1 MKKILSLLLCPC
13 LLFSAAALAEDTA
26 AAELQDTDVLATVN
40 GTELTWADVEP
51 VYDSLVSSYGNYYD
65 LTDSANVE
73 LFRAVAMQN
82 KINEVI
88 MQAKIAE
95 LGIALTDEEAADAEN
110 DAQTDWDNAI
120 SNYISQQHSE
130 LTDESSQEDKDAAN
144 AEAVQYYND
153 LGYSPESLKENY
165 KLYALY
171 DKLEAT
177 IVQDVTVTDEE
188 VEALYQE
195 LVESDRALYEN
206 DIAAYVDYN
215 NYVDQMAMYAMYD
228 GTDSSMDY
236 AWYRPAG
243 FRAVKHRLLPV
254 DDELMK
260 NYQDLQA
267 RLEEQVEAAEDTEDT
282 VAAEE
287 TAAADATAEPT
298 AEETAA
304 ADATAEPTAEPVTQ
318 EQVDEAKAAI
328 LASIADK
335 IDEIY
340 AKIDEGVDF
349 DELIAEYGVK
359 EDGTASDPG
368 MTSEPYKT
376 SGYEVSSA
384 STNYV
389 APFVEAAFSV
399 ENVGDVSAPYISS
412 YGVHIVKYIADI
424 PAGPIEMTEEQRE
437 AKRTELLTS
446 KQNELYTATMDQW
459 NQEADITFTGLT
471 PSYADI
477 EAREAAAAEEAG
489 AAASDETA
497 ADDAAADDA
506 SGEDNA
512 ADGE

>member
-1 MKKILSLLLCPC
+1 MKKILSLLLCLC
-13 LLFSAAALAEDTA
+13 LLFSAAALAENTA

-40 GTELTWADVEP
+40 GTELTWADVAP

-95 LGIALTDEEAADAEN
+95 LGIALTDEEAAAAEE
-110 DAQTDWDNAI
+110 DAQSDWDNAI
-120 SNYISQQHSE
+120 SSYISQQHSD

-144 AEAVQYYND
+144 AEAVQYFND

-165 KLYALY
+165 KQYALY

-195 LVESDRALYEN
+195 LVESDRTLYEN

-215 NYVDQMAMYAMYD
+215 NYVDQMATYAMYY

-243 FRAVKHRLLPV
+243 FRAVKHILLPV
-254 DDELMK
+254 DDELMQT
-260 NYQDLQA
+260 YQDLQA
-267 RLEEQVEAAEDTEDT
+267 RLEEQVESATEGDEESAA
-282 VAAEE
+282 AAEE
-287 TAAADATAEPT
+287 TADAEATAEPT
-298 AEETAA
+298 E
-304 ADATAEPTAEPVTQ
+304 EPVTQ

-340 AKIDEGVDF
+340 AKIEEGVDF
-349 DELIAEYGVK
+349 DELIAEYGVN

-399 ENVGDVSAPYISS
+399 DNVGDVSAPYISS

-424 PAGPIEMTEEQRE
+424 PAGPIEMTEAQRE

-459 NQEADITFTGLT
+459 NQEADITYTGLT

-477 EAREAAAAEEAG
+477 EAREAAAAE
-489 AAASDETA
+489 AAAATADDTA
-497 ADDAAADDA
+497 ADDTTADE
-506 SGEDNA
+506 GTT
-512 ADGE
+512 DGE

>member
-1 MKKILSLLLCPC
+1 MKKILSLLLCLC

-40 GTELTWADVEP
+40 GTELTWADVAP

-95 LGIALTDEEAADAEN
+95 LGIALTDEEAAAAEE
-110 DAQTDWDNAI
+110 DAQSDWDNAI
-120 SNYISQQHSE
+120 SSYISQQHSD

-144 AEAVQYYND
+144 AEAVQYFND

-165 KLYALY
+165 KQYALY

-195 LVESDRALYEN
+195 LVESDRTLYEN

-215 NYVDQMAMYAMYD
+215 NYVDQMATYAMYY

-243 FRAVKHRLLPV
+243 FRAVKHILLPV
-254 DDELMK
+254 DDELMQT
-260 NYQDLQA
+260 YQDLQA
-267 RLEEQVEAAEDTEDT
+267 RLEEQVEAATEGDEESAA
-282 VAAEE
+282 AAEE
-287 TAAADATAEPT
+287 TADAEATAEPT
-298 AEETAA
+298 E
-304 ADATAEPTAEPVTQ
+304 EPVTQ

-340 AKIDEGVDF
+340 AKIEEGVDF
-349 DELIAEYGVK
+349 DELIAEYGVN

-399 ENVGDVSAPYISS
+399 DNVGDVSAPYISS

-424 PAGPIEMTEEQRE
+424 PAGPIEMTAEQRE

-459 NQEADITFTGLT
+459 NQEADITYTGLT

-477 EAREAAAAEEAG
+477 EAREAAAAE
-489 AAASDETA
+489 AAAATADDTA
-497 ADDAAADDA
+497 ADDTTADE
-506 SGEDNA
+506 GTT
-512 ADGE
+512 DGE

>member
-1 MKKILSLLLCPC
+1 MKKILSLLLCLC

-110 DAQTDWDNAI
+110 DAQTDWDTAI

-215 NYVDQMAMYAMYD
+215 NYVDQMAMYAMYY

-243 FRAVKHRLLPV
+243 FRAVKHILLPV
-254 DDELMK
+254 DAELMQT
-260 NYQDLQA
+260 YQDLQA
-267 RLEEQVEAAEDTEDT
+267 RLEEQVESETEGDEESAA
-282 VAAEE
+282 AAAATEE
-287 TAAADATAEPT
+287 TADAEATAEPT
-298 AEETAA
+298 E
-304 ADATAEPTAEPVTQ
+304 EPVTQ

-340 AKIDEGVDF
+340 AKIEEGVDF
-349 DELIAEYGVK
+349 DELIAEYGVN

-399 ENVGDVSAPYISS
+399 DNVGDVSAPYISS

-424 PAGPIEMTEEQRE
+424 PAGPIEMTEAQRE

-459 NQEADITFTGLT
+459 NQEADITYTGLT

-477 EAREAAAAEEAG
+477 EAREAAAAEEA
-489 AAASDETA
+489 AATADDTA
-497 ADDAAADDA
+497 ADDTTADE
-506 SGEDNA
+506 GTT
-512 ADGE
+512 DGE

>member
-1 MKKILSLLLCPC
+1 MKKILSLLLCLC

-40 GTELTWADVEP
+40 GTELTWADVAP

-95 LGIALTDEEAADAEN
+95 LGIALTDEEAAAAEE
-110 DAQTDWDNAI
+110 DAQSDWDNAI
-120 SNYISQQHSE
+120 SSYISQQHSD

-144 AEAVQYYND
+144 AEAVQYFND

-165 KLYALY
+165 KQYALY

-215 NYVDQMAMYAMYD
+215 NYVDQMAMYAMYY

-243 FRAVKHRLLPV
+243 FRAVKHILLPV
-254 DDELMK
+254 DAELMQT
-260 NYQDLQA
+260 YQDLQA
-267 RLEEQVEAAEDTEDT
+267 RLEEQVESETEGDEESAA
-282 VAAEE
+282 AAAATEE
-287 TAAADATAEPT
+287 TADAEATAEPT
-298 AEETAA
+298 E
-304 ADATAEPTAEPVTQ
+304 EPVTQ

-340 AKIDEGVDF
+340 AKIEEGVDF
-349 DELIAEYGVK
+349 DELIAEYGVN

-399 ENVGDVSAPYISS
+399 DNVGDVSAPYISS

-424 PAGPIEMTEEQRE
+424 PAGPIEMTEAQRE

-459 NQEADITFTGLT
+459 NQEADITYTGLT

-477 EAREAAAAEEAG
+477 EAREAAAAEEA
-489 AAASDETA
+489 AATADDTA
-497 ADDAAADDA
+497 ADDTTADE
-506 SGEDNA
+506 GTT
-512 ADGE
+512 DGE

>member
-1 MKKILSLLLCPC
+1 MKKILSLLLCLC

-40 GTELTWADVEP
+40 GTELTWADVAP

-95 LGIALTDEEAADAEN
+95 LGIALTDEEAAAAEE
-110 DAQTDWDNAI
+110 DAQSDWDNAI
-120 SNYISQQHSE
+120 SSYISQQHSD

-144 AEAVQYYND
+144 AEAVQYFND

-165 KLYALY
+165 KQYALY

-215 NYVDQMAMYAMYD
+215 NYVDQMAMYAMYY

-243 FRAVKHRLLPV
+243 FRAVKHILLPV
-254 DDELMK
+254 DAELMQT
-260 NYQDLQA
+260 YQDLQA
-267 RLEEQVEAAEDTEDT
+267 RLEEQVESATEGDEESAAAAAA
-282 VAAEE
+282 AAEE
-287 TAAADATAEPT
+287 TADAEATAEPT
-298 AEETAA
+298 E
-304 ADATAEPTAEPVTQ
+304 EPVTQ

-340 AKIDEGVDF
+340 AKIEEGVDF
-349 DELIAEYGVK
+349 DELIAEYGVN

-399 ENVGDVSAPYISS
+399 DNVGDVSAPYISS

-424 PAGPIEMTEEQRE
+424 PAGPIEMTEAQRE

-459 NQEADITFTGLT
+459 NQEADITYTGLT

-477 EAREAAAAEEAG
+477 EAREAAAAE
-489 AAASDETA
+489 AAATTADDTA
-497 ADDAAADDA
+497 ADDTTADDT
-506 SGEDNA
+506 A

>member
-1 MKKILSLLLCPC
+1 MKKILSLLLCLC

-40 GTELTWADVEP
+40 GTELTWADVAP

-95 LGIALTDEEAADAEN
+95 LGIALTDEEAAAAEE
-110 DAQTDWDNAI
+110 DAQSDWDNAI
-120 SNYISQQHSE
+120 SSYISQQHSD

-144 AEAVQYYND
+144 AEAVQYFND

-165 KLYALY
+165 KQYALY

-195 LVESDRALYEN
+195 LVESDRTLYEN

-215 NYVDQMAMYAMYD
+215 NYVDQMAMYAMYY

-243 FRAVKHRLLPV
+243 FRAVKHILLPV
-254 DDELMK
+254 DAELMQT
-260 NYQDLQA
+260 YQDLQA
-267 RLEEQVEAAEDTEDT
+267 RLEEQVESETEGDEESAA
-282 VAAEE
+282 AAAATEE
-287 TAAADATAEPT
+287 TADAEATAEPT
-298 AEETAA
+298 E
-304 ADATAEPTAEPVTQ
+304 EPVTQ

-340 AKIDEGVDF
+340 AKIEEGVDF
-349 DELIAEYGVK
+349 DELIAEYGVN

-399 ENVGDVSAPYISS
+399 DNVGDVSAPYISS

-424 PAGPIEMTEEQRE
+424 PAGPIEMTEAQRE

-459 NQEADITFTGLT
+459 NQEADITYTGLT

-477 EAREAAAAEEAG
+477 EAREAAAAEEA
-489 AAASDETA
+489 AATADDTA
-497 ADDAAADDA
+497 ADDTTADE
-506 SGEDNA
+506 GTT
-512 ADGE
+512 DGE

>member
-1 MKKILSLLLCPC
+1 MKKILSLLLCLC

-40 GTELTWADVEP
+40 GTELTWADVAP

-95 LGIALTDEEAADAEN
+95 LGIALTDEEAAAAEE
-110 DAQTDWDNAI
+110 DAQSDWDNAI
-120 SNYISQQHSE
+120 SSYISQQHSD

-144 AEAVQYYND
+144 AEAVQYFND

-165 KLYALY
+165 KQYALY

-215 NYVDQMAMYAMYD
+215 NYVDQMAMYAMYY

-243 FRAVKHRLLPV
+243 FRAVKHILLPV
-254 DDELMK
+254 DAELMQT
-260 NYQDLQA
+260 YQDLQA
-267 RLEEQVEAAEDTEDT
+267 RLEEQVESETEGNEESAA
-282 VAAEE
+282 AAAATEE
-287 TAAADATAEPT
+287 TADAEATAEPT
-298 AEETAA
+298 E
-304 ADATAEPTAEPVTQ
+304 EPVTQ
-318 EQVDEAKAAI
+318 EQVAEAKAAI

-340 AKIDEGVDF
+340 AKIEEGVDF
-349 DELIAEYGVK
+349 DELIAEYGVN

-399 ENVGDVSAPYISS
+399 DNVGDVSAPYISS

-424 PAGPIEMTEEQRE
+424 PAGPIEMTEAQRE

-446 KQNELYTATMDQW
+446 KQNELYTATMDRW
-459 NQEADITFTGLT
+459 NQEADITYTGLT

-477 EAREAAAAEEAG
+477 EAREAAAAEEA
-489 AAASDETA
+489 AATADDTA
-497 ADDAAADDA
+497 ADDTTADE
-506 SGEDNA
+506 GTT
-512 ADGE
+512 DGE

>member
-1 MKKILSLLLCPC
+1 MKKILSLLLCLC

-40 GTELTWADVEP
+40 GTELTWADVAP

-95 LGIALTDEEAADAEN
+95 LGIALTDEEAAAAEE
-110 DAQTDWDNAI
+110 DAQSDWDNAI
-120 SNYISQQHSE
+120 SSYISQQHSD

-144 AEAVQYYND
+144 AEAVQYFND

-165 KLYALY
+165 KQYALY

-215 NYVDQMAMYAMYD
+215 NYVDQMATYAMYY

-243 FRAVKHRLLPV
+243 FRAVKHILLPV
-254 DDELMK
+254 DDELMQT
-260 NYQDLQA
+260 YQDLQA
-267 RLEEQVEAAEDTEDT
+267 RLEEQVESATEGDEESAA
-282 VAAEE
+282 AAEE
-287 TAAADATAEPT
+287 TADAEATAEPT
-298 AEETAA
+298 E
-304 ADATAEPTAEPVTQ
+304 EPVTQ

-340 AKIDEGVDF
+340 AKIEEGVDF
-349 DELIAEYGVK
+349 DELIAEYGVN

-399 ENVGDVSAPYISS
+399 DNVGDVSAPYISS

-424 PAGPIEMTEEQRE
+424 PAGPIEMTEAQRE

-459 NQEADITFTGLT
+459 NQEADITYTGLT

-477 EAREAAAAEEAG
+477 EAREAAAAE
-489 AAASDETA
+489 AAAATADDTA
-497 ADDAAADDA
+497 ADDTTADE
-506 SGEDNA
+506 GTT
-512 ADGE
+512 DGE

>member
-1 MKKILSLLLCPC
+1 MKKILSLLLCLC

-40 GTELTWADVEP
+40 GTELTWADVAP

-95 LGIALTDEEAADAEN
+95 LGIALTDEEAAAAEE
-110 DAQTDWDNAI
+110 DAQSDWDNAI
-120 SNYISQQHSE
+120 SSYISQQHSD

-144 AEAVQYYND
+144 AEAVQYFND

-165 KLYALY
+165 KQYALY

-215 NYVDQMAMYAMYD
+215 NYVDQMAMYAMYY

-243 FRAVKHRLLPV
+243 FRAVKHILLPV
-254 DDELMK
+254 DDELMQT
-260 NYQDLQA
+260 YQDLQA
-267 RLEEQVEAAEDTEDT
+267 RLEEQVESETEGDEESAA
-282 VAAEE
+282 AAAATEE
-287 TAAADATAEPT
+287 TADAEATAEPT
-298 AEETAA
+298 E
-304 ADATAEPTAEPVTQ
+304 EPVTQ

-340 AKIDEGVDF
+340 AKIEEGVDF
-349 DELIAEYGVK
+349 DELIAEYGVN

-399 ENVGDVSAPYISS
+399 DNVGDVSAPYISS

-424 PAGPIEMTEEQRE
+424 PAGPIEMTEAQRE

-459 NQEADITFTGLT
+459 NQEADITYTGLT

-477 EAREAAAAEEAG
+477 EAREAAAAE
-489 AAASDETA
+489 AAAATADDTA
-497 ADDAAADDA
+497 ADDTTADDT
-506 SGEDNA
+506 A

>member
-1 MKKILSLLLCPC
+1 MKKILSLLLCLC

-40 GTELTWADVEP
+40 GTELTWADVAP

-95 LGIALTDEEAADAEN
+95 LGIALTDEEAAAAEE
-110 DAQTDWDNAI
+110 DAQSDWDNAI
-120 SNYISQQHSE
+120 SSYISQQHSD

-144 AEAVQYYND
+144 AEAVQYFND

-165 KLYALY
+165 KQYALY

-215 NYVDQMAMYAMYD
+215 NYVDQMAMYAMYY

-243 FRAVKHRLLPV
+243 FRAVKHILLPV
-254 DDELMK
+254 DAELMQT
-260 NYQDLQA
+260 YQDLQA
-267 RLEEQVEAAEDTEDT
+267 RLEEQVESETEGDEESAAAA
-282 VAAEE
+282 AAEE
-287 TAAADATAEPT
+287 TADAEATAEPT
-298 AEETAA
+298 E
-304 ADATAEPTAEPVTQ
+304 EPVTQ

-340 AKIDEGVDF
+340 AKIEEGVDF
-349 DELIAEYGVK
+349 DELIAEYGVN

-399 ENVGDVSAPYISS
+399 DNVGDVSAPYISS

-424 PAGPIEMTEEQRE
+424 PAGPIEMTEAQRE

-459 NQEADITFTGLT
+459 NQEADITYTGLT

-477 EAREAAAAEEAG
+477 EAREAAAAE
-489 AAASDETA
+489 AAAATADDTA
-497 ADDAAADDA
+497 ADDTTADE
-506 SGEDNA
+506 GTT
-512 ADGE
+512 DGE

>member
-1 MKKILSLLLCPC
+1 MKKILSLLLCLC

-95 LGIALTDEEAADAEN
+95 LGIALTD
-110 DAQTDWDNAI
+110 Q
-120 SNYISQQHSE
+120 
-130 LTDESSQEDKDAAN
+130 SSQEDKDAAN
-144 AEAVQYYND
+144 AEAVQDYND

-215 NYVDQMAMYAMYD
+215 NYVDQMAMYAMYY

-243 FRAVKHRLLPV
+243 FRAVKHILLPV

-282 VAAEE
+282 VA
-287 TAAADATAEPT
+287 

-489 AAASDETA
+489 ADASDETA

>member
-1 MKKILSLLLCPC
+1 MKKILSLLLCLC

-40 GTELTWADVEP
+40 GTELTWADVAP

-95 LGIALTDEEAADAEN
+95 LGIALTDEEAAAAEE
-110 DAQTDWDNAI
+110 DAQSDWDNAI
-120 SNYISQQHSE
+120 SSYISQQHSD

-144 AEAVQYYND
+144 AEAVQYFND

-165 KLYALY
+165 KQYALY

-215 NYVDQMAMYAMYD
+215 NYVDQMAMYAMYY

-243 FRAVKHRLLPV
+243 FRAVKHILLPV
-254 DDELMK
+254 DAELMQT
-260 NYQDLQA
+260 YQDLQA
-267 RLEEQVEAAEDTEDT
+267 RLEEQVESATEGD
-282 VAAEE
+282 EE
-287 TAAADATAEPT
+287 SAAADAEATAEPT
-298 AEETAA
+298 E
-304 ADATAEPTAEPVTQ
+304 EPVTQ

-340 AKIDEGVDF
+340 AKIEEGVDF
-349 DELIAEYGVK
+349 DELIAEYGVN

-399 ENVGDVSAPYISS
+399 DNVGDVSAPYISS

-424 PAGPIEMTEEQRE
+424 PAGPIEMTAEQRE

-459 NQEADITFTGLT
+459 NQEADITYTGLT

-477 EAREAAAAEEAG
+477 EAREAAAAE
-489 AAASDETA
+489 AAAATA
-497 ADDAAADDA
+497 DDTADDAAADEGA
-506 SGEDNA
+506 T
-512 ADGE
+512 DGE

>member
-1 MKKILSLLLCPC
+1 MKKILSLLLCLC

-95 LGIALTDEEAADAEN
+95 LGIALTDEEAAAAEE
-110 DAQTDWDNAI
+110 DAQSDWDNAI
-120 SNYISQQHSE
+120 SSYISQQHSD

-144 AEAVQYYND
+144 AEAVQYFND

-165 KLYALY
+165 KQYALY

-215 NYVDQMAMYAMYD
+215 NYVDQMAMYAMYY

-243 FRAVKHRLLPV
+243 FRAVKHILLPV
-254 DDELMK
+254 DAELMQT
-260 NYQDLQA
+260 YQDLQA
-267 RLEEQVEAAEDTEDT
+267 RLEEQVESETEGDEESAAA
-282 VAAEE
+282 AAEE
-287 TAAADATAEPT
+287 TADAEATAEPT
-298 AEETAA
+298 E
-304 ADATAEPTAEPVTQ
+304 EPVTQ

-340 AKIDEGVDF
+340 AKIEEGVDF
-349 DELIAEYGVK
+349 DELIAEYGVN

-399 ENVGDVSAPYISS
+399 DNVGDVSAPYISS

-424 PAGPIEMTEEQRE
+424 PAGPIEMTEAQRE

-477 EAREAAAAEEAG
+477 EAREAAAAEEA
-489 AAASDETA
+489 AATADDTA
-497 ADDAAADDA
+497 ADDTTADDT
-506 SGEDNA
+506 A

>member
-1 MKKILSLLLCPC
+1 MKKILSLLLCLC

-40 GTELTWADVEP
+40 GTELTWADVAP

-95 LGIALTDEEAADAEN
+95 LGIALTDEEAAAAEE
-110 DAQTDWDNAI
+110 DAQSDWDNAI
-120 SNYISQQHSE
+120 SSYISQQHSD

-144 AEAVQYYND
+144 AEAVQYFND

-165 KLYALY
+165 KQYALY

-215 NYVDQMAMYAMYD
+215 NYVDQMAMYAMYY

-243 FRAVKHRLLPV
+243 FRAVKHILLPV
-254 DDELMK
+254 DAELMQT
-260 NYQDLQA
+260 YQDLQA
-267 RLEEQVEAAEDTEDT
+267 RLEEQVESETEGDEESAAAAA
-282 VAAEE
+282 AAEE
-287 TAAADATAEPT
+287 TADAEATAEPT
-298 AEETAA
+298 E
-304 ADATAEPTAEPVTQ
+304 EPVTQ

-340 AKIDEGVDF
+340 AKIEEGVDF
-349 DELIAEYGVK
+349 DELIAEYGVN

-399 ENVGDVSAPYISS
+399 DNVGDVSAPYISS
-412 YGVHIVKYIADI
+412 HGVHIVKYIADI
-424 PAGPIEMTEEQRE
+424 PAGPIEMTEAQRE

-459 NQEADITFTGLT
+459 NQEADITYTGLT

-477 EAREAAAAEEAG
+477 EAREAAAAEEA
-489 AAASDETA
+489 AAT
-497 ADDAAADDA
+497 ADDATADDT
-506 SGEDNA
+506 A

>member
-1 MKKILSLLLCPC
+1 MKKILSLLLCLC

-40 GTELTWADVEP
+40 GTELTWADVAP

-95 LGIALTDEEAADAEN
+95 LGIALTDEEAAAAEE
-110 DAQTDWDNAI
+110 DAQSDWDNAI
-120 SNYISQQHSE
+120 SSYISQQHSD

-144 AEAVQYYND
+144 AEAVQYFND

-165 KLYALY
+165 KQYALY

-195 LVESDRALYEN
+195 LVESDRTLYEN

-215 NYVDQMAMYAMYD
+215 NYVDQMATYAMYY

-243 FRAVKHRLLPV
+243 FRAVKHILLPV
-254 DDELMK
+254 DDELMQT
-260 NYQDLQA
+260 YQDLQA
-267 RLEEQVEAAEDTEDT
+267 RLEEQVEAATEGDEESAA
-282 VAAEE
+282 AAEE
-287 TAAADATAEPT
+287 TADAEATAEPT
-298 AEETAA
+298 E
-304 ADATAEPTAEPVTQ
+304 EPVTQ

-340 AKIDEGVDF
+340 AKIEEGVDF
-349 DELIAEYGVK
+349 DELIAEYGVN

-399 ENVGDVSAPYISS
+399 DNVGDVSAPYISS

-424 PAGPIEMTEEQRE
+424 PAGPIEMTEAQRE

-459 NQEADITFTGLT
+459 NQEADITYTGLT

-477 EAREAAAAEEAG
+477 EAREAAAAEEA
-489 AAASDETA
+489 AAT
-497 ADDAAADDA
+497 ADDTAGDDTTADE
-506 SGEDNA
+506 GTT
-512 ADGE
+512 DGE

>member
-1 MKKILSLLLCPC
+1 MKKILSLLLCLC

-40 GTELTWADVEP
+40 GTELTWADVAP

-95 LGIALTDEEAADAEN
+95 LGIALTDEEAAAAEE
-110 DAQTDWDNAI
+110 DAQSDWDNAI
-120 SNYISQQHSE
+120 SSYISQQHSD

-144 AEAVQYYND
+144 AEAVQYFND

-165 KLYALY
+165 KQYALY

-195 LVESDRALYEN
+195 LVESDRTLYEN

-215 NYVDQMAMYAMYD
+215 NYVDQMATYAMYY

-243 FRAVKHRLLPV
+243 FRAVKHILLPV
-254 DDELMK
+254 DDELMQT
-260 NYQDLQA
+260 YQDLQA
-267 RLEEQVEAAEDTEDT
+267 RLEEQVEAATEGDEESAA
-282 VAAEE
+282 AAEE
-287 TAAADATAEPT
+287 TADAEATAEPT
-298 AEETAA
+298 E
-304 ADATAEPTAEPVTQ
+304 EPVTQ

-340 AKIDEGVDF
+340 AKIEEGVDF
-349 DELIAEYGVK
+349 DELIAEYGVN

-399 ENVGDVSAPYISS
+399 DNVGDVSAPYISS

-424 PAGPIEMTEEQRE
+424 PAGPIEMTAEQRE

-459 NQEADITFTGLT
+459 NQEADITYTGLT

-477 EAREAAAAEEAG
+477 EAREAAAAE
-489 AAASDETA
+489 AAAATADDTA
-497 ADDAAADDA
+497 ADDTTADDT
-506 SGEDNA
+506 A

>member
-1 MKKILSLLLCPC
+1 MKKILSLLLCLC

-40 GTELTWADVEP
+40 GTELTWADVAP

-95 LGIALTDEEAADAEN
+95 LGIALTDEEAAAAEE
-110 DAQTDWDNAI
+110 DAQSDWDNAI
-120 SNYISQQHSE
+120 SSYISQQHSD

-144 AEAVQYYND
+144 AEAVQYFND

-165 KLYALY
+165 KQYALY

-195 LVESDRALYEN
+195 MVESDRALYEN

-215 NYVDQMAMYAMYD
+215 NYVDQMAMYAMYY

-243 FRAVKHRLLPV
+243 FRAVKHILLPV
-254 DDELMK
+254 DAELMQT
-260 NYQDLQA
+260 YQDLQA
-267 RLEEQVEAAEDTEDT
+267 RLEEQVESETEGDEESAA
-282 VAAEE
+282 AAAATEE
-287 TAAADATAEPT
+287 TADAEATAEPT
-298 AEETAA
+298 E
-304 ADATAEPTAEPVTQ
+304 EPVTQ

-340 AKIDEGVDF
+340 AKIEEGVDF
-349 DELIAEYGVK
+349 DELIAEYGVN

-399 ENVGDVSAPYISS
+399 DNVGDVSAPYISS

-424 PAGPIEMTEEQRE
+424 PAGPIEMTEAQRE

-459 NQEADITFTGLT
+459 NQEADITYTDLT

-477 EAREAAAAEEAG
+477 EAREAAAAE
-489 AAASDETA
+489 AAAATADDTA
-497 ADDAAADDA
+497 ADDTTADDT
-506 SGEDNA
+506 A

>member
-1 MKKILSLLLCPC
+1 MKKILSLLLCLC

-40 GTELTWADVEP
+40 GTELTWADVQP

-95 LGIALTDEEAADAEN
+95 LGIALTDEEAAAAEE
-110 DAQTDWDNAI
+110 DAQSDWDNAI
-120 SNYISQQHSE
+120 SSYISQQHSD

-144 AEAVQYYND
+144 AEAVQYFND

-165 KLYALY
+165 KQYALY

-195 LVESDRALYEN
+195 LVESDRTLYEN

-215 NYVDQMAMYAMYD
+215 NYVDQMATYAMYY

-243 FRAVKHRLLPV
+243 FRAVKHILLPV
-254 DDELMK
+254 DDELMQT
-260 NYQDLQA
+260 YQDLQA
-267 RLEEQVEAAEDTEDT
+267 RLEEQVEAATEGDEESAA
-282 VAAEE
+282 AAEE
-287 TAAADATAEPT
+287 TADAEATAEPT
-298 AEETAA
+298 E
-304 ADATAEPTAEPVTQ
+304 EPVTQ

-340 AKIDEGVDF
+340 AKIEEGVDF
-349 DELIAEYGVK
+349 DELIAEYGVN

-399 ENVGDVSAPYISS
+399 DNVGDVSAPYISS

-424 PAGPIEMTEEQRE
+424 PAGPIEMTAEQRE

-459 NQEADITFTGLT
+459 NQEADITYTGLT

-477 EAREAAAAEEAG
+477 EAREAAAAE
-489 AAASDETA
+489 AAAATADDTA
-497 ADDAAADDA
+497 ADDTTADE
-506 SGEDNA
+506 GTT
-512 ADGE
+512 DGE

>member
-1 MKKILSLLLCPC
+1 MKKILSLLLCLC

-40 GTELTWADVEP
+40 GTELTWADVAP

-95 LGIALTDEEAADAEN
+95 LGIALTDEEAAAAEE
-110 DAQTDWDNAI
+110 DAQSDWDNAI
-120 SNYISQQHSE
+120 SSYISQQHSD

-144 AEAVQYYND
+144 AEAVQYFND
-153 LGYSPESLKENY
+153 LGYSPESLKEDY
-165 KLYALY
+165 KQYALY

-195 LVESDRALYEN
+195 LVESDRTLYEN

-215 NYVDQMAMYAMYD
+215 NYVDQMAMYAMYY

-243 FRAVKHRLLPV
+243 FRAVKHILLPV
-254 DDELMK
+254 DAELMQT
-260 NYQDLQA
+260 YQDLQA
-267 RLEEQVEAAEDTEDT
+267 RLEEQVESATEGDEESAAA
-282 VAAEE
+282 AAEE
-287 TAAADATAEPT
+287 TADAEATAEPT
-298 AEETAA
+298 E
-304 ADATAEPTAEPVTQ
+304 EPVTQ

-340 AKIDEGVDF
+340 AKIEEGVDF
-349 DELIAEYGVK
+349 DELIAEYGVN

-399 ENVGDVSAPYISS
+399 DNVGDVSAPYISS

-424 PAGPIEMTEEQRE
+424 PAGPIEMTEAQRE

-459 NQEADITFTGLT
+459 NQEADITYTGLT

-477 EAREAAAAEEAG
+477 EAREAAAAE
-489 AAASDETA
+489 AAAANADDTA
-497 ADDAAADDA
+497 ADDTTADDT
-506 SGEDNA
+506 A

>member
-1 MKKILSLLLCPC
+1 MKKILSLLLCLC

-40 GTELTWADVEP
+40 GTELTWADVAP

-95 LGIALTDEEAADAEN
+95 LGIALTDEEAAAAEE
-110 DAQTDWDNAI
+110 DAQSDWDNAI
-120 SNYISQQHSE
+120 SSYISQQHSD

-144 AEAVQYYND
+144 AEAVQYFND

-165 KLYALY
+165 KQYALY

-195 LVESDRALYEN
+195 LVESDRTLYEN

-215 NYVDQMAMYAMYD
+215 NYVDQMAMYAMYY

-243 FRAVKHRLLPV
+243 FRAVKHILLPV
-254 DDELMK
+254 DAELMQT
-260 NYQDLQA
+260 YQDLQA
-267 RLEEQVEAAEDTEDT
+267 RLEEQVESETEGDEESAA
-282 VAAEE
+282 AAEE
-287 TAAADATAEPT
+287 TADAEATAEPT
-298 AEETAA
+298 E
-304 ADATAEPTAEPVTQ
+304 EPVTQ

-340 AKIDEGVDF
+340 AKIEEGVDF
-349 DELIAEYGVK
+349 DELIAEYGVN

-399 ENVGDVSAPYISS
+399 DNVGDVSAPYISS

-424 PAGPIEMTEEQRE
+424 PAGPIEMTEAQRE

-459 NQEADITFTGLT
+459 NQEADITYTGLT

-477 EAREAAAAEEAG
+477 EAREAAAAE
-489 AAASDETA
+489 AAAATADDTA
-497 ADDAAADDA
+497 ADDTTADE
-506 SGEDNA
+506 GTT
-512 ADGE
+512 DGE

>member
-1 MKKILSLLLCPC
+1 MKKILSLLLCLC

-40 GTELTWADVEP
+40 GTELTWADVAP

-95 LGIALTDEEAADAEN
+95 LGIALTDEEAAAAEE
-110 DAQTDWDNAI
+110 DAQSDWDNAI
-120 SNYISQQHSE
+120 SSYISQQHSD

-144 AEAVQYYND
+144 AEAVQYFND

-165 KLYALY
+165 KQYALY

-215 NYVDQMAMYAMYD
+215 NYVDQMAMYAMYY

-243 FRAVKHRLLPV
+243 FRAVKHILLPV
-254 DDELMK
+254 DAELMQT
-260 NYQDLQA
+260 YQDLQA
-267 RLEEQVEAAEDTEDT
+267 RLEEQVESETEGDEESAA
-282 VAAEE
+282 AAAATEE
-287 TAAADATAEPT
+287 TADAEATAEPT
-298 AEETAA
+298 E
-304 ADATAEPTAEPVTQ
+304 EPVTQ

-328 LASIADK
+328 LASIAEK

-340 AKIDEGVDF
+340 AKIEEGVDF
-349 DELIAEYGVK
+349 DELIAEYGVN

-399 ENVGDVSAPYISS
+399 DNVGDVSAPYISS

-424 PAGPIEMTEEQRE
+424 PAGPIEMTEAQRE

-459 NQEADITFTGLT
+459 NQEADITYTGLT

-477 EAREAAAAEEAG
+477 EAREAAAAE
-489 AAASDETA
+489 AAAATADDTA
-497 ADDAAADDA
+497 ADDTTADDT
-506 SGEDNA
+506 A

>member
-1 MKKILSLLLCPC
+1 MKKILSLLLCLC

-40 GTELTWADVEP
+40 GTELTWADVAP

-95 LGIALTDEEAADAEN
+95 LGIALTDEEAAAAEE
-110 DAQTDWDNAI
+110 DAQSDWDNAI
-120 SNYISQQHSE
+120 SSYISQQHSD

-144 AEAVQYYND
+144 AEAVQYFND

-165 KLYALY
+165 KQYALY

-215 NYVDQMAMYAMYD
+215 NYVDQMAMYAMYY

-243 FRAVKHRLLPV
+243 FRAVKHILLPV
-254 DDELMK
+254 DAELMQT
-260 NYQDLQA
+260 YQDLQA
-267 RLEEQVEAAEDTEDT
+267 RLEEQVESETEGDEESAA
-282 VAAEE
+282 AAAATEE
-287 TAAADATAEPT
+287 TADAEATAEPT
-298 AEETAA
+298 E
-304 ADATAEPTAEPVTQ
+304 EPVTQ

-340 AKIDEGVDF
+340 AKIEEGVDF
-349 DELIAEYGVK
+349 NELIAEYGVN

-399 ENVGDVSAPYISS
+399 DNVGDVSAPYISS

-424 PAGPIEMTEEQRE
+424 PAGPIEMTEAQRE

-459 NQEADITFTGLT
+459 NQEADITYTGLT

-477 EAREAAAAEEAG
+477 EAREAAAAEEA
-489 AAASDETA
+489 AATADDTA
-497 ADDAAADDA
+497 ADDTTADE
-506 SGEDNA
+506 GTT
-512 ADGE
+512 DGE

>member
-1 MKKILSLLLCPC
+1 MKKILSLLLCLC

-40 GTELTWADVEP
+40 GTELTWADVAP

-95 LGIALTDEEAADAEN
+95 LGIALTDEEAAAAEE
-110 DAQTDWDNAI
+110 DAQSDWDNAI
-120 SNYISQQHSE
+120 SSYISQQHSD

-144 AEAVQYYND
+144 AEAVQYFND

-165 KLYALY
+165 KQYALY

-195 LVESDRALYEN
+195 LVESDRTLYEN

-215 NYVDQMAMYAMYD
+215 NYVDQMATYAMYY

-243 FRAVKHRLLPV
+243 FRAVKHILLPV
-254 DDELMK
+254 DAELMQT
-260 NYQDLQA
+260 YQDLQA
-267 RLEEQVEAAEDTEDT
+267 RLEEQVESETEGDEESAA
-282 VAAEE
+282 AAAATEE
-287 TAAADATAEPT
+287 TADAEATAEPT
-298 AEETAA
+298 E
-304 ADATAEPTAEPVTQ
+304 EPVTQ

-340 AKIDEGVDF
+340 AKIEEGVDF
-349 DELIAEYGVK
+349 DELIAEYGVN

-399 ENVGDVSAPYISS
+399 DNVGDVSAPYISS

-424 PAGPIEMTEEQRE
+424 PAGPIEMTEAQRE

-459 NQEADITFTGLT
+459 NQEADITYTGLT

-477 EAREAAAAEEAG
+477 EAREAAAAE
-489 AAASDETA
+489 AAAATADDTA
-497 ADDAAADDA
+497 ADDTTADDT
-506 SGEDNA
+506 A

>member
-1 MKKILSLLLCPC
+1 MKKILSLLLCLC

-40 GTELTWADVEP
+40 GTELTWADVAP

-95 LGIALTDEEAADAEN
+95 LGIALTDEEAAAAEE
-110 DAQTDWDNAI
+110 DAQSDWDNAI
-120 SNYISQQHSE
+120 SSYISQQHSD

-144 AEAVQYYND
+144 AEAVQYFND

-165 KLYALY
+165 KQYALY

-195 LVESDRALYEN
+195 LVESDRTLYEN

-215 NYVDQMAMYAMYD
+215 NYVDQMATYAMYY

-243 FRAVKHRLLPV
+243 FRAVKHILLPV
-254 DDELMK
+254 DDELMQT
-260 NYQDLQA
+260 YQDLQA
-267 RLEEQVEAAEDTEDT
+267 RLEEQVESATEGDEESAA
-282 VAAEE
+282 AAEE
-287 TAAADATAEPT
+287 TADAEATAEPT
-298 AEETAA
+298 E
-304 ADATAEPTAEPVTQ
+304 EPVTQ

-340 AKIDEGVDF
+340 AKIEEGVDF
-349 DELIAEYGVK
+349 DELIAEYGVN

-399 ENVGDVSAPYISS
+399 DNVGDVSAPYISS

-424 PAGPIEMTEEQRE
+424 PAGPIEMTEAQRE

-459 NQEADITFTGLT
+459 NQEADITYTGLT

-477 EAREAAAAEEAG
+477 EAREAAAAE
-489 AAASDETA
+489 AAAATADDTA
-497 ADDAAADDA
+497 ADDTTADE
-506 SGEDNA
+506 GTT
-512 ADGE
+512 DGE

>member
-1 MKKILSLLLCPC
+1 MKKILSLLLCLC

-40 GTELTWADVEP
+40 GTELTWADVAP

-95 LGIALTDEEAADAEN
+95 LGIALTDEEAAAAEE
-110 DAQTDWDNAI
+110 DAQSDWDNAI
-120 SNYISQQHSE
+120 SSYISQQHSD

-144 AEAVQYYND
+144 AEAVQYFND

-165 KLYALY
+165 KQYALY

-215 NYVDQMAMYAMYD
+215 NYVDQMAMYAMYY

-243 FRAVKHRLLPV
+243 FRAVKHILLPV
-254 DDELMK
+254 DAELMQT
-260 NYQDLQA
+260 YQDLQA
-267 RLEEQVEAAEDTEDT
+267 RLEEQVESETEGDEESAAA
-282 VAAEE
+282 AAEE
-287 TAAADATAEPT
+287 TADAEATAEPT
-298 AEETAA
+298 E
-304 ADATAEPTAEPVTQ
+304 EPVTQ

-340 AKIDEGVDF
+340 AKIEEGVDF
-349 DELIAEYGVK
+349 DELIAEYGVN

-399 ENVGDVSAPYISS
+399 DNVGDVSAPYISS

-424 PAGPIEMTEEQRE
+424 PAGPIEMTEAQRE

-459 NQEADITFTGLT
+459 NQEADITYTGLT

-477 EAREAAAAEEAG
+477 EAREAAAAEEA
-489 AAASDETA
+489 AATADDTA
-497 ADDAAADDA
+497 ADDTTADDT
-506 SGEDNA
+506 A

>member
-1 MKKILSLLLCPC
+1 MKKILSLLLCLC

-40 GTELTWADVEP
+40 GTELTWADVAP

-95 LGIALTDEEAADAEN
+95 LGIALTDEEAAAAEE
-110 DAQTDWDNAI
+110 DAQSDWDNAI
-120 SNYISQQHSE
+120 SSYISQQHSD

-144 AEAVQYYND
+144 AEAVQYFND

-165 KLYALY
+165 KQYALY

-195 LVESDRALYEN
+195 LVESDRTLYEN

-215 NYVDQMAMYAMYD
+215 NYVDQMATYAMYY

-243 FRAVKHRLLPV
+243 FRAVKHILLPV
-254 DDELMK
+254 DDELMQT
-260 NYQDLQA
+260 YQDLQA
-267 RLEEQVEAAEDTEDT
+267 RLEEQVEAATEGDEESAA
-282 VAAEE
+282 AAEE
-287 TAAADATAEPT
+287 TADAEATAEPT
-298 AEETAA
+298 E
-304 ADATAEPTAEPVTQ
+304 EPVTQ

-340 AKIDEGVDF
+340 AKIEEGVDF
-349 DELIAEYGVK
+349 DELIAEYGVN

-399 ENVGDVSAPYISS
+399 DNVGDVSAPYISS

-424 PAGPIEMTEEQRE
+424 PAGPIEMTEAQRE

-459 NQEADITFTGLT
+459 NQEADITYTGLT

-477 EAREAAAAEEAG
+477 EAREAAAAEEA
-489 AAASDETA
+489 AATADDTA
-497 ADDAAADDA
+497 ADDTTADDT
-506 SGEDNA
+506 A

>member
-1 MKKILSLLLCPC
+1 MKKILSLLLCLC

-40 GTELTWADVEP
+40 GTELTWADVAP

-95 LGIALTDEEAADAEN
+95 LGIALTDEEAAAAEE
-110 DAQTDWDNAI
+110 DAQSDWDNAI
-120 SNYISQQHSE
+120 SSYISQQHSD

-144 AEAVQYYND
+144 AEAVQYFND

-165 KLYALY
+165 KQYALY

-195 LVESDRALYEN
+195 LVESDRTLYEN

-215 NYVDQMAMYAMYD
+215 NYVDQMATYAMYY

-243 FRAVKHRLLPV
+243 FRAVKHILLPV
-254 DDELMK
+254 DDELMQT
-260 NYQDLQA
+260 YQDLQA
-267 RLEEQVEAAEDTEDT
+267 RLEEQVESATEGDEESAA
-282 VAAEE
+282 AAAATEE
-287 TAAADATAEPT
+287 TADAEATAEPT
-298 AEETAA
+298 E
-304 ADATAEPTAEPVTQ
+304 EPVTQ

-340 AKIDEGVDF
+340 AKIEEGVDF
-349 DELIAEYGVK
+349 DELIAEYGVN

-399 ENVGDVSAPYISS
+399 DNVGDVSAPYISS

-424 PAGPIEMTEEQRE
+424 PAGPIEMTEAQRE

-459 NQEADITFTGLT
+459 NQEADITYTGLT

-477 EAREAAAAEEAG
+477 EAREAAAAEEA
-489 AAASDETA
+489 AATADDTA
-497 ADDAAADDA
+497 ADDTTADE
-506 SGEDNA
+506 GTT
-512 ADGE
+512 DGE

>member
-1 MKKILSLLLCPC
+1 MKKILSLLLCLC

-40 GTELTWADVEP
+40 GTELTWADVAP

-95 LGIALTDEEAADAEN
+95 LGIALTDEEAAAAEE
-110 DAQTDWDNAI
+110 DAQSDWDNAI
-120 SNYISQQHSE
+120 SSYISQQHSD

-144 AEAVQYYND
+144 AEAVQYFND

-165 KLYALY
+165 KQYALY

-215 NYVDQMAMYAMYD
+215 NYVDQMAMYAMYY

-243 FRAVKHRLLPV
+243 FRAVKHILLPV
-254 DDELMK
+254 DAELMQT
-260 NYQDLQA
+260 YQDLQA
-267 RLEEQVEAAEDTEDT
+267 RLEEQVESETEGDEESAA
-282 VAAEE
+282 AAAATEE
-287 TAAADATAEPT
+287 TADAEATAEPT
-298 AEETAA
+298 E
-304 ADATAEPTAEPVTQ
+304 EPVTQ

-340 AKIDEGVDF
+340 AKIEEGVDF
-349 DELIAEYGVK
+349 DELIAEYGVN

-399 ENVGDVSAPYISS
+399 DNVGDVSAPYISS

-424 PAGPIEMTEEQRE
+424 PAGPIEMTEAQRE

-446 KQNELYTATMDQW
+446 KQNELYTATMDRW
-459 NQEADITFTGLT
+459 NQEADITYTGLT

-477 EAREAAAAEEAG
+477 EAREAAAAEEA
-489 AAASDETA
+489 AATADDTA
-497 ADDAAADDA
+497 ADDTTADE
-506 SGEDNA
+506 GTT
-512 ADGE
+512 DGE

>member
-1 MKKILSLLLCPC
+1 MKKILSLLLCLC

-40 GTELTWADVEP
+40 GAELTWADVAP

-95 LGIALTDEEAADAEN
+95 LGIALTDEEAAAAEE
-110 DAQTDWDNAI
+110 DAQSDWDNAI
-120 SNYISQQHSE
+120 SSYISQQHSD

-144 AEAVQYYND
+144 AEAVQYFND

-165 KLYALY
+165 KQYALY

-215 NYVDQMAMYAMYD
+215 NYVDQMAMYAMYY

-243 FRAVKHRLLPV
+243 FRAVKHILLPV
-254 DDELMK
+254 DAELMQT
-260 NYQDLQA
+260 YQDLQA
-267 RLEEQVEAAEDTEDT
+267 RLEEQVESETEGDEESAAAAA
-282 VAAEE
+282 AAEE
-287 TAAADATAEPT
+287 TADAEATAEPT
-298 AEETAA
+298 E
-304 ADATAEPTAEPVTQ
+304 EPVTQ

-340 AKIDEGVDF
+340 AKIEEGVDF
-349 DELIAEYGVK
+349 DELIAEYGVN

-368 MTSEPYKT
+368 MTSESYKT

-399 ENVGDVSAPYISS
+399 DNVGDVSAPYISS

-424 PAGPIEMTEEQRE
+424 PAGPIEMTAEQRE

-459 NQEADITFTGLT
+459 NQEADITYTGLT

-477 EAREAAAAEEAG
+477 EAREAAAAE
-489 AAASDETA
+489 AAAATADDTA
-497 ADDAAADDA
+497 ADDTTADE
-506 SGEDNA
+506 GTT
-512 ADGE
+512 DGE

>member
-1 MKKILSLLLCPC
+1 MKKILSLLLCLC

-40 GTELTWADVEP
+40 GTELTWADVAP

-95 LGIALTDEEAADAEN
+95 LGIALTDEEAAAAEE
-110 DAQTDWDNAI
+110 DAQSDWDNAI
-120 SNYISQQHSE
+120 SSYISQQHSD

-144 AEAVQYYND
+144 AEAVQYFND

-165 KLYALY
+165 KQYALY

-215 NYVDQMAMYAMYD
+215 NYVDQMAMYAMYY

-243 FRAVKHRLLPV
+243 FRAVKHILLPV
-254 DDELMK
+254 DAELMQT
-260 NYQDLQA
+260 YQDLQA
-267 RLEEQVEAAEDTEDT
+267 RLEEQVESETEGDEESAA
-282 VAAEE
+282 AAAATEE
-287 TAAADATAEPT
+287 TADAEATAEPT
-298 AEETAA
+298 E
-304 ADATAEPTAEPVTQ
+304 EPVTQ

-340 AKIDEGVDF
+340 AKIEEGVDF
-349 DELIAEYGVK
+349 DELIAEYGVN

-399 ENVGDVSAPYISS
+399 DNVGDVSAPYISS

-424 PAGPIEMTEEQRE
+424 PAGPIEMTEAQRE

-459 NQEADITFTGLT
+459 NQEADITYTGLT

-497 ADDAAADDA
+497 ADDATADE
-506 SGEDNA
+506 GTT
-512 ADGE
+512 DGE

>member
-1 MKKILSLLLCPC
+1 MKKILSLLLCLC

-40 GTELTWADVEP
+40 GTELTWADVAP

-95 LGIALTDEEAADAEN
+95 LGIALTDEEAAAAEE
-110 DAQTDWDNAI
+110 DAQSDWDNAI
-120 SNYISQQHSE
+120 SSYISQQHSD

-144 AEAVQYYND
+144 AEAVQYFND

-165 KLYALY
+165 KQYALY

-195 LVESDRALYEN
+195 LVESDRTLYEN

-215 NYVDQMAMYAMYD
+215 NYVDQMAMYAMYY

-243 FRAVKHRLLPV
+243 FRAVKHILLPV
-254 DDELMK
+254 DAELMQT
-260 NYQDLQA
+260 YQDLQA
-267 RLEEQVEAAEDTEDT
+267 RLEEQVESETEGDEESAAAAAA
-282 VAAEE
+282 AAEE
-287 TAAADATAEPT
+287 TADAEATAEPT
-298 AEETAA
+298 E
-304 ADATAEPTAEPVTQ
+304 EPVTQ

-340 AKIDEGVDF
+340 AKIEEGVDF
-349 DELIAEYGVK
+349 DELIAEYGVN

-399 ENVGDVSAPYISS
+399 DNVGDVSAPYISS

-424 PAGPIEMTEEQRE
+424 PAGPIEMTEAQRE

-459 NQEADITFTGLT
+459 NQEADITYTGLT

-477 EAREAAAAEEAG
+477 EAREAAAAEEA
-489 AAASDETA
+489 AATADDTA
-497 ADDAAADDA
+497 ADDTTADE
-506 SGEDNA
+506 GTT
-512 ADGE
+512 DGE

>member
-1 MKKILSLLLCPC
+1 MKKILSLLLCLC

-40 GTELTWADVEP
+40 GTELTWADVAP

-95 LGIALTDEEAADAEN
+95 LGIALTDEEAAAAEE
-110 DAQTDWDNAI
+110 DAQSDWDNAI
-120 SNYISQQHSE
+120 SSYISQQHSD

-144 AEAVQYYND
+144 AEAVQYFND

-165 KLYALY
+165 KQYALY

-195 LVESDRALYEN
+195 LVESDRTLYEN

-215 NYVDQMAMYAMYD
+215 NYVDQMATYAMYY

-243 FRAVKHRLLPV
+243 FRAVKHILLPV
-254 DDELMK
+254 DDELMQT
-260 NYQDLQA
+260 YQDLQA
-267 RLEEQVEAAEDTEDT
+267 RLEEQVEAATEGDEESAA
-282 VAAEE
+282 AAEE
-287 TAAADATAEPT
+287 TADAEATAEPT
-298 AEETAA
+298 E
-304 ADATAEPTAEPVTQ
+304 EPVTQ

-340 AKIDEGVDF
+340 AKIEEGVDF
-349 DELIAEYGVK
+349 DELIAEYGVN

-399 ENVGDVSAPYISS
+399 DNVGDVSAPYISS

-424 PAGPIEMTEEQRE
+424 PAGPIEMTEAQRE

-477 EAREAAAAEEAG
+477 EAREAAAAE
-489 AAASDETA
+489 AAAATADDTA
-497 ADDAAADDA
+497 ADDTTADDT
-506 SGEDNA
+506 A

>member
-1 MKKILSLLLCPC
+1 MKKILSLLLCLC

-40 GTELTWADVEP
+40 GTELTWADVAP

-95 LGIALTDEEAADAEN
+95 LGIALTDEEAAAAEE
-110 DAQTDWDNAI
+110 DAQSDWDNAI
-120 SNYISQQHSE
+120 SSYISQQHSD

-144 AEAVQYYND
+144 AEAVQYFND

-165 KLYALY
+165 KQYALY

-195 LVESDRALYEN
+195 LVESDRTLYEN

-215 NYVDQMAMYAMYD
+215 NYVDQMATYAMYY

-243 FRAVKHRLLPV
+243 FRAVKHILLPV
-254 DDELMK
+254 DDELMQT
-260 NYQDLQA
+260 YQDLQA
-267 RLEEQVEAAEDTEDT
+267 RLEEQVEAATEGDEESAA
-282 VAAEE
+282 AAEE
-287 TAAADATAEPT
+287 TADAEATAEPT
-298 AEETAA
+298 E
-304 ADATAEPTAEPVTQ
+304 EPVTQ

-340 AKIDEGVDF
+340 AKIEEGVDF
-349 DELIAEYGVK
+349 DELIAEYGVN

-399 ENVGDVSAPYISS
+399 DNVGDVSAPYISS

-424 PAGPIEMTEEQRE
+424 PAGPIEMTEAQRE

-477 EAREAAAAEEAG
+477 EAREAAAAE
-489 AAASDETA
+489 AAAATADDTA
-497 ADDAAADDA
+497 ADDTTADE
-506 SGEDNA
+506 GTT
-512 ADGE
+512 DGE

>member
-1 MKKILSLLLCPC
+1 MKKILSLLLCLC

-40 GTELTWADVEP
+40 GTELTWADVAP

-95 LGIALTDEEAADAEN
+95 LGIALTDEEAAAAEE
-110 DAQTDWDNAI
+110 DAQSDWDNAI
-120 SNYISQQHSE
+120 SSYISQQHSD

-144 AEAVQYYND
+144 AEAVQYFND

-165 KLYALY
+165 KQYALY

-215 NYVDQMAMYAMYD
+215 NYVDQMAMYAMYY

-243 FRAVKHRLLPV
+243 FRAVKHILLPV
-254 DDELMK
+254 DAELMQT
-260 NYQDLQA
+260 YQDLQA
-267 RLEEQVEAAEDTEDT
+267 RLEEQVESETEGDEESAA
-282 VAAEE
+282 AAAATEE
-287 TAAADATAEPT
+287 TADAEATAEPT
-298 AEETAA
+298 E
-304 ADATAEPTAEPVTQ
+304 EPVTQ

-340 AKIDEGVDF
+340 AKIEEGVDF
-349 DELIAEYGVK
+349 DELIAEYGVN
-359 EDGTASDPG
+359 EDGIASDPG

-399 ENVGDVSAPYISS
+399 DNVGDVSAPYISS

-424 PAGPIEMTEEQRE
+424 PAGPIEMTEAQRE

-459 NQEADITFTGLT
+459 NQEADITYTGLT

-477 EAREAAAAEEAG
+477 EAREAAAAE
-489 AAASDETA
+489 AAAATADDTA
-497 ADDAAADDA
+497 ADDTTADDT
-506 SGEDNA
+506 A

>member
-1 MKKILSLLLCPC
+1 MKKILSLLLCLC

-40 GTELTWADVEP
+40 GTELTWADVAP

-95 LGIALTDEEAADAEN
+95 LGIALTDEEAAAAEE
-110 DAQTDWDNAI
+110 DAQSDWDNAI
-120 SNYISQQHSE
+120 SSYISQQHSD

-144 AEAVQYYND
+144 AEAVQYFND

-165 KLYALY
+165 KQYALY

-215 NYVDQMAMYAMYD
+215 NYVDQMAMYAMYY

-243 FRAVKHRLLPV
+243 FRAVKHILLPV
-254 DDELMK
+254 DAELMQT
-260 NYQDLQA
+260 YQDLQA
-267 RLEEQVEAAEDTEDT
+267 RLEEQVESETEGDEESAA
-282 VAAEE
+282 AAAATEE
-287 TAAADATAEPT
+287 TADAEATAEPT
-298 AEETAA
+298 E
-304 ADATAEPTAEPVTQ
+304 EPVTQ

-340 AKIDEGVDF
+340 AKIEEGVDF
-349 DELIAEYGVK
+349 DELIAEYGVN

-399 ENVGDVSAPYISS
+399 DNVGDVSAPYISS

-424 PAGPIEMTEEQRE
+424 PAGPIEMTEAQRE

-459 NQEADITFTGLT
+459 NQEADITYTGLT

-477 EAREAAAAEEAG
+477 EAREAAAAE
-489 AAASDETA
+489 AAAATANDTA
-497 ADDAAADDA
+497 ADDTTADDT
-506 SGEDNA
+506 A

>member
-1 MKKILSLLLCPC
+1 MKKILSLLLCLC

-40 GTELTWADVEP
+40 GTELTWADVAP

-95 LGIALTDEEAADAEN
+95 LGIALTDEEAAAAEE
-110 DAQTDWDNAI
+110 DAQSDWDNAI
-120 SNYISQQHSE
+120 SSYISQQHSD

-144 AEAVQYYND
+144 AEAVQYFND

-165 KLYALY
+165 KQYALY

-195 LVESDRALYEN
+195 LVESDRTLYEN

-215 NYVDQMAMYAMYD
+215 NYVDQMAMYAMYY

-243 FRAVKHRLLPV
+243 FRAVKHILLPV
-254 DDELMK
+254 DAELMQT
-260 NYQDLQA
+260 YQDLQA
-267 RLEEQVEAAEDTEDT
+267 RLEEQVESATEGDEESAAA
-282 VAAEE
+282 AAEE
-287 TAAADATAEPT
+287 TADAEATAEPT
-298 AEETAA
+298 E
-304 ADATAEPTAEPVTQ
+304 EPVTQ

-340 AKIDEGVDF
+340 AKIEEGVDF
-349 DELIAEYGVK
+349 DELIAEYGVN

-399 ENVGDVSAPYISS
+399 DNVGDVSAPYISS

-424 PAGPIEMTEEQRE
+424 PAGPIEMTEAQRE

-459 NQEADITFTGLT
+459 NQEADITYTGLT

-477 EAREAAAAEEAG
+477 EAREAAAAE
-489 AAASDETA
+489 AAAANADDTA
-497 ADDAAADDA
+497 ADDTTADDT
-506 SGEDNA
+506 A

>member
-1 MKKILSLLLCPC
+1 MKKILSLLLCLC

-40 GTELTWADVEP
+40 GTELTWADVAP

-95 LGIALTDEEAADAEN
+95 LGIALTDEEAAAAEE
-110 DAQTDWDNAI
+110 DAQSDWDNAI
-120 SNYISQQHSE
+120 SSYISQQHSD

-144 AEAVQYYND
+144 AEAVQYFND

-165 KLYALY
+165 KQYALY

-215 NYVDQMAMYAMYD
+215 NYVDQMAMYAMYY

-243 FRAVKHRLLPV
+243 FRAVKHILLPV
-254 DDELMK
+254 DAELMQT
-260 NYQDLQA
+260 YQDLQA
-267 RLEEQVEAAEDTEDT
+267 RLEEQVESETEGDEESAAA
-282 VAAEE
+282 AAEE
-287 TAAADATAEPT
+287 TADAEATAEPT
-298 AEETAA
+298 E
-304 ADATAEPTAEPVTQ
+304 EPVTQ

-340 AKIDEGVDF
+340 AKIEEGVDF
-349 DELIAEYGVK
+349 DELIAEYGVN

-399 ENVGDVSAPYISS
+399 DNVGDVSAPYISS

-424 PAGPIEMTEEQRE
+424 PAGPIEMTEAQRE

-459 NQEADITFTGLT
+459 NQEADITYTGLT

-477 EAREAAAAEEAG
+477 EAREAAAAE
-489 AAASDETA
+489 AAAATADDTA
-497 ADDAAADDA
+497 ADDTTADE
-506 SGEDNA
+506 GTT
-512 ADGE
+512 DGE

>member
-1 MKKILSLLLCPC
+1 MKKILSLLLCLC

-40 GTELTWADVEP
+40 GTELTWADVQP

-95 LGIALTDEEAADAEN
+95 LGITLTDEEATAAEE
-110 DAQTDWDNAI
+110 DAQSDWDNAI
-120 SNYISQQHSE
+120 SSYVSQQHSD

-144 AEAVQYYND
+144 AEAVQYFND

-165 KLYALY
+165 KQYALY

-188 VEALYQE
+188 MEAWYQE
-195 LVESDRALYEN
+195 LVESDRARYEN

-215 NYVDQMAMYAMYD
+215 RKVEQTNALY
-228 GTDSSMDY
+228 GTAIMDY

-243 FRAVKHRLLPV
+243 FRAVKHILLPV
-254 DDELMK
+254 DDDLMTT
-260 NYQDLQA
+260 YQDLQA
-267 RLEEQVEAAEDTEDT
+267 RLEEQVEAATEDTEDT
-282 VAAEE
+282 
-287 TAAADATAEPT
+287 AAADTADAEATAEPT
-298 AEETAA
+298 E
-304 ADATAEPTAEPVTQ
+304 EPVTQ

-340 AKIDEGVDF
+340 TKIEAGVDF

-376 SGYEVSSA
+376 NGYEVSSV
-384 STNYV
+384 STNYA

-399 ENVGDVSAPYISS
+399 DNVGDVSAPYISQF
-412 YGVHIVKYIADI
+412 GVHIVKYIADV
-424 PAGPIEMTEEQRE
+424 PAGPIEMTAEQRE
-437 AKRTELLTS
+437 ARRTELLAS
-446 KQNELYTATMDQW
+446 RQGGLYTATMDQW
-459 NQEADITFTGLT
+459 NQEAVVFTGLI

-477 EAREAAAAEEAG
+477 EAREAAAAEEA
-489 AAASDETA
+489 AAT
-497 ADDAAADDA
+497 ADDATADDT
-506 SGEDNA
+506 A